1 MLTYKCR
8 REYSVKKDNVALK
21 PHISVK
27 EGTYSCRYPLVRA
40 TNGAYTLSSLLRHA
54 IIGKGATPLIA
65 YNHWRNNV

>member
-1 MLTYKCR
+1 MRKY
-8 REYSVKKDNVALK
+8 NVALK

-54 IIGKGATPLIA
+54 IIGKEPLP
-65 YNHWRNNV
+65 NSL